1 MNDMR
6 NKTRQLLLAA
16 LLGLS
21 LSAAQARDEP
31 MMEPARISVEGR
43 SGIDQDGLRKVLIR
57 AGARRNWS
65 VQSDAPGELQLKQ
78 SRGGKHEAVVL
89 IKYDATGYQLSY
101 ASSYN
106 LNADPER
113 RRIHPTYN
121 MWLRNLSSDIESELT
136 LAALK

>member
-1 MNDMR
+1 MKDTKDKSR
-6 NKTRQLLLAA
+6 SLLLAV
-16 LLGLS
+16 LLS
-21 LSAAQARDEP
+21 LSLGAAQARDEP
-31 MMEPARISVEGR
+31 MMEPTRISVEGR
-43 SGIDQDGLRKVLIR
+43 SGVDQDGLRKVLIR

-65 VQSDAPGELQLKQ
+65 VLSDAPGELQLKQ
-78 SRGGKHEAVVL
+78 SRGSKHEAVVL

-121 MWLRNLSSDIESELT
+121 MWLRNLSADIESELT
-136 LAALK
+136 LVNLK